1 MKKSTTSAH
10 TPNTIKKLIE
20 IPLETAAGLTLLAS
34 RNNLQTK
41 PYLEKVL
48 IEHEQRNNKRDK
60 NNRLK

>member
-1 MKKSTTSAH
+1 MKKLAISGH

-34 RNNLQTK
+34 KKNLTTK

-60 NNRLK
+60 DNRLR